1 MHLSFLPKPPPPD
14 PRWLR
19 SFALHLLRLAPK
31 LDTATAMTFAF
42 HAFDAMFLLAPGEAA
57 EIWDE
62 TMTSRIV
69 SWRSLH

>member
-14 PRWLR
+14 PGWLR
-19 SFALHLLRLAPK
+19 GFTLHLLQLAPK
-31 LDTATAMTFAF
+31 LDIDTAMTFAR
-42 HAFDAMFLLAPGEAA
+42 HAFDAMFLLPPCEAA

-62 TMTSRIV
+62 TMTCRIV